1 MNRQIL
7 RPRGRS
13 LTAAIAL
20 ALALPMTPALAQ
32 GVDAPPANWREILEQ
47 QDQRI
52 RALEQKL
59 QQQSVAAPAAPAA
72 AAVAEEQDQRIK
84 VLERKLE
91 LAAEDAAT
99 KAKAAPV
106 IKAGPTGFSLA
117 SADGKSVFKLRGVL
131 HADHRYFFNDA
142 PAEGS
147 ETFLLRR
154 VRPTFEGTIAG
165 VVDFRFTPDF
175 ASGRTVIQDAYAVVR
190 VNPALAVTVGK
201 FKAPFGLERLQS
213 STDIRFIERSLA
225 NNFVPNRDIGIQ
237 VGGELLSGALSYAFA
252 VQNGVIDGGSSEN
265 NATADVDNNDDKDFT
280 ARVFAQPFKNSDSFA
295 LRGLGLGVAVGYV
308 DNVGAG
314 DATGSLLTTY
324 RTPGQQ
330 TLFRYRAAPAATV
343 ANPTPAASGT
353 FADGERFRFSPQGY
367 YYNGPLGV
375 LAEYT
380 QVSQEVS
387 RTTANGTTSDKLKH
401 DAWHVQA
408 GWFLTGE
415 DNGFKS
421 PAPKTPWGAG
431 GFGAIE
437 IVARFSQIDF
447 DDASFIGGSAS
458 FADPSSSVTKARAFG
473 LGVNWYLTQNLK
485 VAVNYETTKF
495 DGGAANGGDKGSEG
509 LLFSRLQVGF

>member
-1 MNRQIL
+1 M
-7 RPRGRS
+7 
-13 LTAAIAL
+13 
-20 ALALPMTPALAQ
+20 PAVAQ
-32 GVDAPPANWREILEQ
+32 GADAPPANWRDILEQ

-59 QQQSVAAPAAPAA
+59 QQQQQPAAEAATAA
-72 AAVAEEQDQRIK
+72 AAEEQDQRIK

-91 LAAEDAAT
+91 LAATDAAS
-99 KAKAAPV
+99 KAKSAPV
-106 IKAGPTGFSLA
+106 IKAGPGGFSLA
-117 SADGKSVFKLRGVL
+117 SADGRSVYKLRGVL
-131 HADHRYFFNDA
+131 HTDHRYFFNDA
-142 PAEGS
+142 PAEGAES
-147 ETFLLRR
+147 FLLRR
-154 VRPTFEGTIAG
+154 VRPTFEGTIGG

-175 ASGRTVIQDAYAVVR
+175 AGGRTVIQDAYAVVKVR
-190 VNPALAVTVGK
+190 PQLAVTVGK

-213 STDIRFIERSLA
+213 STDIRFMERSLA
-225 NNFVPNRDIGIQ
+225 NNFVPNRDLGIQ
-237 VGGELLSGALSYAFA
+237 IGGELLNGALSYAFA
-252 VQNGVIDGGSSEN
+252 VQNGVIDGGSSES
-265 NATADVDNNDDKDFT
+265 NASPDVDNNDDKDFT
-280 ARVFAQPFKNSDSFA
+280 ARLFAQPFKNTDSFA
-295 LRGLGLGVAVGYV
+295 LRGLGVGVAVGYI

-314 DATGSLLTTY
+314 NATGSLLATY

-330 TLFRYRAAPAATV
+330 TLFRYRAAPTASV

-380 QVSQEVS
+380 QVAQEVS
-387 RTTANGTTSDKLKH
+387 RTTAAGTTSANLKH
-401 DAWHVQA
+401 NAWHVQA

-421 PAPKTPWGAG
+421 PAPKKPWGAG

-447 DDASFIGGSAS
+447 DDDSFIGGGAS
-458 FADPSSSVTKARAFG
+458 FADPNSSVTKARAFG
-473 LGVNWYLTQNLK
+473 LGVNWYLTRNLK
-485 VAVNYETTKF
+485 IAVNYETTKF
-495 DGGAANGGDKGSEG
+495 DGGAANGADKGSEG